1 MAADPVHQRHGPRS
15 FLALAFDAEDQ
26 AALGTL
32 QGEPPSGGRNADADQ
47 LHLTMLFL
55 GSQPEEVLASLVR
68 ELPALPASPLRLS
81 VGSVELLQGRSG
93 RRFSRASVELSP
105 QLETLRNAVVAWAAR
120 FASLPAEGFSFA
132 PHVTL
137 ATLPP
142 AAAQVEE
149 AASTDA
155 LAGTGLPERRILTP
169 PLVLTPWAVGLFTS
183 AFRGDVPVYQALGF
197 HPFPALDEGSAST

>member
-1 MAADPVHQRHGPRS
+1 MAADPVHLRHGPRS

-32 QGEPPSGGRNADADQ
+32 QGEQPSGGRNADADQ
-47 LHLTMLFL
+47 LHLTLLFL
-55 GSQPEEVLASLVR
+55 GAQPEGVLESLVR
-68 ELPALPASPLRLS
+68 ELPAIPARPLRLA

-93 RRFSRASVELSP
+93 RRFLRASVELSP
-105 QLETLRNAVVAWAAR
+105 QLETLRKDVVAWASK
-120 FASLPAEGFSFA
+120 FAALPAEGFSFA

-142 AAAQVEE
+142 AATPPEE
-149 AASTDA
+149 ASSADA
-155 LAGTGLPERRILTP
+155 LAGLPDRRILAP
-169 PLVLTPWAVGLFTS
+169 PLVLTPWALGLFTS

-197 HPFPALDEGSAST
+197 HPFPAFDEGSAST